1 MRGYVDSAYFPNLLG
16 NFCQFVTE
24 AFFCAISQYNL
35 PPNYSCEACRLAHA
49 DRLLFMCSLARF
61 NDFIT
66 TSVCR
71 ARGGSALLLGVA
83 MLSLSLLTLPQNL
96 LAQSTGGENSTIVYP
111 AEYFSQWAPI
121 TAKDMLDRI
130 PGQDNSSPRG
140 GGGGIPGGGDNP
152 SAGGRGLG
160 GGNSGG
166 NEVLVNGKRTAG
178 KNNQTSD
185 SLARISADQVK
196 EFQIIRGTSG
206 DLDVRGSGQVVNV
219 VLFEE
224 LASSSISYEANVSR
238 AQDGNVVPGGAV
250 SLSGQSGN
258 LSYLLSAGASPRY
271 SNAINK
277 ENSRLG
283 DYSINDRVIE
293 ERTRDQVN
301 NEISMNLGYDF
312 SSNSSFRANAL
323 YAVQDAPTKVDR
335 YTTDL
340 RVQPNTL
347 TIEREDIP
355 DDRDNWEIGGDYEFT
370 RANGNRIKL
379 LGIANQDNRDTT
391 QERFLLD
398 GNRDEE
404 KNLFLNTTSVTEEK
418 IVRGSYTM
426 DLFDGQDIEFG
437 LERAQT
443 TLDSTLA
450 FGLLEEGGIT
460 STATGGLTPQSVS
473 NANSTVEEIRY
484 EPFVIH
490 NWIINSKMSL
500 ESTLLYETSE
510 IVQSGDVTNKREFDF
525 VKPKID
531 FRYNVTPSLQLRGG
545 VEKIVNQLSFA
556 DFVAVN
562 DEEDNDAATQ
572 AGNASLRQQWQW
584 RYTFNSEYR
593 LPNDTGVLTAEFFY
607 AQHKDVIDRLDVTT
621 DENNLRSANG
631 NIGDG
636 VEYGMN
642 LNASIR
648 MAMINL
654 PNLLVTTGLN
664 LQDSE
669 VTDPFLGI
677 KRRFQLYQRGRFTL
691 TFRHDIPEWRMNW
704 GMQYF
709 DRVDGGMYRY
719 DVDDIEFNVGEP
731 RLNFFS
737 EYRDT
742 RGITYRLDIGALT
755 DGSQCRRRSRYEGR
769 ISANILEETEQR
781 CTITGREISFKVNG
795 TF

>member
-1 MRGYVDSAYFPNLLG
+1 MPSLS
-16 NFCQFVTE
+16 QFV
-24 AFFCAISQYNL
+24 
-35 PPNYSCEACRLAHA
+35 
-49 DRLLFMCSLARF
+49 
-61 NDFIT
+61 DFIP
-66 TSVCR
+66 
-71 ARGGSALLLGVA
+71 ALVLRVDERPAGHISGAL
-83 MLSLSLLTLPQNL
+83 LSLLIVAVSQNL
-96 LAQSTGGENSTIVYP
+96 LAQDTDGQNSTVVYP

-130 PGQDNSSPRG
+130 PGQDNSSPSG
-140 GGGGIPGGGDNP
+140 GGRIPSGGGNP
-152 SAGGRGLG
+152 SSGGRGLG

-166 NEVLVNGKRTAG
+166 NEVLINGKQTAG

-185 SLARISADQVK
+185 LLARISAGQIK

-224 LASSSISYEANVSR
+224 LASSSISYEANVRR
-238 AQDGNVVPGGAV
+238 AQDGKYVPGGAA
-250 SLSGQSGN
+250 SIGGQSGN
-258 LSYLLSAGASPRY
+258 FNYLLSASARPNY
-271 SNAINK
+271 NNAINR

-283 DYSINDRVIE
+283 DYSTNDRVIE
-293 ERTRDQVN
+293 ERTRDQLN
-301 NEISMNLGYDF
+301 NELSMNLGYDF
-312 SSNSSFRANAL
+312 SSNSSFRVNAL
-323 YAVQDAPTKVDR
+323 YAIQDAPTDLER
-335 YTTDL
+335 FTRDL
-340 RVQPNTL
+340 RTQPNTL
-347 TIEREDIP
+347 TIERENLP
-355 DDRDNWEIGGDYEFT
+355 SDRANWEFGGDYEFT
-370 RANGNRIKL
+370 RANGNRFKL
-379 LGIANQDNRDTT
+379 LGIANQDNRDAGR
-391 QERFLLD
+391 ERFRLD
-398 GNRDEE
+398 GNGAEE
-404 KNLFLNTTSVTEEK
+404 KNLFLDTTSVTEEQ

-426 DLFDGQDIEFG
+426 DIFDGQDIELG
-437 LERAQT
+437 VERAQT
-443 TLDSTLA
+443 TLDSSLA
-450 FGLLEEGGIT
+450 LRLLVNGGTT
-460 STATGGLTPQSVS
+460 SAAVDGLTPQSVS

-484 EPFVIH
+484 EPFLIH

-500 ESTLLYETSE
+500 ESTLIYETSQ
-510 IVQSGDVTNKREFDF
+510 ISQSGDISNTRDFDF

-531 FRYNVTPSLQLRGG
+531 FRYNLTPALQLRGG

-562 DEEDNDAATQ
+562 DEEDNDAATL

-593 LPNDTGVLTAEFFY
+593 LPNDAGVLTAELFY
-607 AQHKDVIDRLDVTT
+607 AQHEDVIDRLDVTT
-621 DENNLRSANG
+621 DEASLRSANG

-636 VEYGMN
+636 VEYGLN

-648 MAMINL
+648 MGMISL

-677 KRRFQLYQRGRFTL
+677 DRRFQLYHRGRFTL

-709 DRVDGGMYRY
+709 DRIDGGMFRY

-731 RLNFFS
+731 RVNLFT
-737 EYRDT
+737 EIRDS
-742 RGITYRLDIGALT
+742 RGITYRLDLGALT
-755 DGSQCRRRSRYEGR
+755 NGTQCRRRTRFVGR
-769 ISANILEETEQR
+769 ISANILEEIESR
-781 CTITGREISFKVNG
+781 CTITGREVSFKVNG

>member
-1 MRGYVDSAYFPNLLG
+1 
-16 NFCQFVTE
+16 
-24 AFFCAISQYNL
+24 
-35 PPNYSCEACRLAHA
+35 
-49 DRLLFMCSLARF
+49 
-61 NDFIT
+61 
-66 TSVCR
+66 
-71 ARGGSALLLGVA
+71 
-83 MLSLSLLTLPQNL
+83 MLVTLPHDL
-96 LAQSTGGENSTIVYP
+96 LAQETNGENSTVIYS

-140 GGGGIPGGGDNP
+140 GGGGIPGGGGNP
-152 SAGGRGLG
+152 SSGGRGLG

-185 SLARISADQVK
+185 LLARISADQVK

-224 LASSSISYEANVSR
+224 LASSSISYEANVRR
-238 AQDGNVVPGGAV
+238 AQDGKLVPGGAA
-250 SLSGQSGN
+250 SISGQTGKLN
-258 LSYLLSAGASPRY
+258 YLFSASARPNY
-271 SNAINK
+271 NNAINR

-301 NEISMNLGYDF
+301 NELSMNLGYDF
-312 SSNSSFRANAL
+312 SSNSSFRVNAL
-323 YAVQDAPTKVDR
+323 YAVQDAPTDLDR
-335 YTTDL
+335 FTTNL

-347 TIEREDIP
+347 TTERENLP
-355 DDRDNWEIGGDYEFT
+355 SDRDNWEIGGDYEFT
-370 RANGNRIKL
+370 RANGHRFKL
-379 LGIANQDNRDTT
+379 LGIANQDNRDAGR
-391 QERFLLD
+391 ERFLQD
-398 GNRDEE
+398 SSGAEA
-404 KNLFLNTTSVTEEK
+404 KNLFLNTTSITEEQ

-426 DLFDGQDIEFG
+426 DLFEDQDIEFG
-437 LERAQT
+437 IERAQT

-450 FGLLEEGGIT
+450 LGLLVDGGL
-460 STATGGLTPQSVS
+460 SSAAVGGLTPQTVS

-484 EPFVIH
+484 EPFIIH

-500 ESTLLYETSE
+500 ESTLIYETSE
-510 IVQSGDVTNKREFDF
+510 ISQSGDVSNKRDFNF
-525 VKPKID
+525 VKPKVD
-531 FRYNVTPSLQLRGG
+531 LRYNITPSLQLRGG
-545 VEKIVNQLSFA
+545 IEKIVNQLSFA

-562 DEEDNDAATQ
+562 DEEDNDAATL

-593 LPNDTGVLTAEFFY
+593 LPNDAGVLSAEVFY
-607 AQHKDVIDRLDVTT
+607 AQHEDVIDRLDVTT
-621 DENNLRSANG
+621 DESFLRSANG

-648 MAMINL
+648 MGMINL

-677 KRRFQLYQRGRFTL
+677 DRRFQLYQRGRFTL
-691 TFRHDIPEWRMNW
+691 TFRHDIPEWRVNW

-709 DRVDGGMYRY
+709 DRIDGGMFRY

-731 RLNFFS
+731 RVNFFS
-737 EYRDT
+737 EYRDS
-742 RGITYRLDIGALT
+742 RGITYRLDLGALT
-755 DGSQCRRRSRYEGR
+755 NGTQCRRRSRFVGR
-769 ISANILEETEQR
+769 IAANILEEIESR
-781 CTITGREISFKVNG
+781 CTITGREFSFKVNG

>member
-1 MRGYVDSAYFPNLLG
+1 M
-16 NFCQFVTE
+16 
-24 AFFCAISQYNL
+24 
-35 PPNYSCEACRLAHA
+35 
-49 DRLLFMCSLARF
+49 LFLARF
-61 NDFIT
+61 IDLTTASLFIVAKR
-66 TSVCR
+66 SAVR
-71 ARGGSALLLGVA
+71 AFAALLPLLIVA
-83 MLSLSLLTLPQNL
+83 VPQNL
-96 LAQSTGGENSTIVYP
+96 LAQDTDGENSTVIYP

-140 GGGGIPGGGDNP
+140 GGNP
-152 SAGGRGLG
+152 SSGGRGLG

-185 SLARISADQVK
+185 LLARISADQVK

-224 LASSSISYEANVSR
+224 LDSSSVSYEANVRR
-238 AQDGNVVPGGAV
+238 AQDGKYVPGGSA
-250 SLSGQSGN
+250 SISGQNGDLN
-258 LSYLLSAGASPRY
+258 FLFSA
-271 SNAINK
+271 NARPNYNNSINK

-293 ERTRDQVN
+293 ERTRDQTS
-301 NEISMNLGYDF
+301 NELSMNLGYDF
-312 SSNSSFRANAL
+312 GSNSSFRVNAL
-323 YAVQDAPTKVDR
+323 YAVQDAPTEVDR
-335 YTTDL
+335 FTRDL
-340 RVQPNTL
+340 RIRPNTL
-347 TIEREDIP
+347 TTEREDLP
-355 DDRDNWEIGGDYEFT
+355 SESDNWEVGGDYEFT
-370 RANGNRIKL
+370 RENGNRFKL
-379 LGIANQDNRDTT
+379 LAIANQDNSDNIR
-391 QERFLLD
+391 ERFLLD
-398 GNRDEE
+398 GNGSEE
-404 KNLFLNTTSVTEEK
+404 KNLFLNTISVTEEQ

-426 DLFDGQDIEFG
+426 DIFDGQNIEFG
-437 LERAQT
+437 VERAQT
-443 TLDSTLA
+443 TLDSSLA
-450 FGLLEEGGIT
+450 LGLLVDGGAT
-460 STATGGLTPQSVS
+460 SADVGGLTPQSVS

-484 EPFVIH
+484 EPFIIH

-510 IVQSGDVTNKREFDF
+510 ISQSGDVSNKRDF
-525 VKPKID
+525 NFLKPKVD
-531 FRYNVTPSLQLRGG
+531 FRYNLTPALQLRGG

-562 DEEDNDAATQ
+562 DEEDNDVATL
-572 AGNASLRQQWQW
+572 AGNASLRQQSQW

-593 LPNDTGVLTAEFFY
+593 LPNDAGVLSAEAFY
-607 AQHKDVIDRLDVTT
+607 AEHEDVIDRLDVTT
-621 DENNLRSANG
+621 IETSLRSANG

-636 VEYGMN
+636 VEYGLN

-648 MAMINL
+648 MGMINM
-654 PNLLVTTGLN
+654 PNLLVTTGIN

-677 KRRFQLYQRGRFTL
+677 DRRFQNYQRGRFTL

-709 DRVDGGMYRY
+709 DRIDGGMFRY

-731 RLNFFS
+731 RVNFFS
-737 EYRDT
+737 EIRDAH
-742 RGITYRLDIGALT
+742 GITYRLDLGALT
-755 DGSQCRRRSRYEGR
+755 NGSQCRRRSRFVGR
-769 ISANILEETEQR
+769 ISANVLEEIESR
-781 CTITGREISFKVNG
+781 CTITGREVSFKING